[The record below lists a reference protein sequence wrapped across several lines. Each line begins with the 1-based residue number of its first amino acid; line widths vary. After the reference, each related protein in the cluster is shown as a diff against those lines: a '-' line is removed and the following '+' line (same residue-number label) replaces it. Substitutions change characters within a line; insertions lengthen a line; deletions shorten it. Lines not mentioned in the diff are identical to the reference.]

1 MKKRIVAVRR
11 LHAEHLKQLEGKF
24 HVDYFPHLDDDNLDE
39 YHAAVARAHGLIG
52 GKLSVTP
59 ALLDAAPHLEVV
71 ATISVGYDNF
81 PVDDMSR
88 RGIVLCN
95 TPDVLTETTA
105 DTGFALIMA
114 TARRVPELDR
124 FVREGQWQAH
134 VDEAQFGRDV
144 HGKTLG
150 MVGMGR
156 IGAAV
161 ARRGA
166 LGFGMPVIYS
176 NASPKP
182 VLDAELGARCCSFE
196 ELLACADIVC
206 VTVPLTDSTR
216 HLIGADAFRQMKR
229 SAIFVNI
236 ARGPVVDE
244 AAMITALQEGE
255 IAGAGLDVFEQEP
268 LPATSPL
275 LALPQVVLL
284 PHIGSATHETRA
296 AMAQLAVDNIVLA
309 LQGQAPPNGVNFE
322 ALAMTPAREQP

>member
-1 MKKRIVAVRR
+1 MRKRVVAVRR
-11 LHAEHLKQLEGKF
+11 LHAEHLKQLERLF
-24 HVDYFPHLDDDNLDE
+24 HVDYFPSLGEDNVEKYYDAL
-39 YHAAVARAHGLIG
+39 AQAHGLIG

-59 ALLDAAPHLEVV
+59 GLLDGAPNLEVV

-81 PVDDMSR
+81 PVDEMSR
-88 RGIVLCN
+88 RGILLCN

-124 FVREGQWQAH
+124 FVREGQWQTH
-134 VDEAQFGRDV
+134 VDEPQFGRDV

-166 LGFGMPVIYS
+166 LGFGMPILYS

-182 VLDAELGARCCSFE
+182 ALDAELGARHCSFE
-196 ELLACADIVC
+196 ELLASADVVC

-216 HLIGADAFRQMKR
+216 HLIGSDAFRQMKR

-244 AAMITALQEGE
+244 AAMIVALQEGE

-268 LPATSPL
+268 LPSTSPL
-275 LALPQVVLL
+275 LALPQVVVL

-296 AMAQLAVDNIVLA
+296 AMAQLAVDNLAMA
-309 LQGQAPPNGVNFE
+309 LQGELPPCAVNPGAASFI
-322 ALAMTPAREQP
+322 PAQEKM

>member
-11 LHAEHLKQLEGKF
+11 MHSEHLQQLENKF
-24 HVDYFPHLDDDNLDE
+24 HVDYFPHLDECNIDE
-39 YHAAVARAHGLIG
+39 YYTALSRAHGLIG
-52 GKLSVTP
+52 GKLSVSP
-59 ALLDAAPHLEVV
+59 ALLDGAPDLEVV

-81 PVDDMSR
+81 PVDEMSR

-124 FVREGQWQAH
+124 FVREGQWQSH
-134 VDEAQFGRDV
+134 VDEAKFGRDV

-182 VLDAELGARCCSFE
+182 VLDAELGARCCTYE
-196 ELLACADIVC
+196 ELLASADVVC
-206 VTVPLTDSTR
+206 VTVPLTDTTW

-244 AAMITALQEGE
+244 AAMITALQQGD
-255 IAGAGLDVFEQEP
+255 IAGAGLDVFEHEP
-268 LPATSPL
+268 LPTSSPL
-275 LALPQVVLL
+275 MALPQVVLL

-296 AMAQLAVDNIVLA
+296 AMAQLAVDNLLLG
-309 LQGQAPPNGVNFE
+309 LQEQLPPNAVNPSAFYTTS
-322 ALAMTPAREQP
+322 A

>member
-11 LHAEHLKQLEGKF
+11 LHAEHLKQLEGMF
-24 HVDYFPHLDDDNLDE
+24 HVDYFPHLDEGNLDA
-39 YHAAVARAHGLIG
+39 YHAALAHAHGLIG

-59 ALLDAAPHLEVV
+59 ALLDGAPNLEVV

-81 PVDDMSR
+81 PVDEMSR

-114 TARRVPELDR
+114 TVRRVPELDR

-134 VDEAQFGRDV
+134 VEEAQFGRDV

-182 VLDAELGARCCSFE
+182 ALNAELGARCCSFE
-196 ELLACADIVC
+196 ALLACADVVC

-216 HLIGADAFRQMKR
+216 HLIDADAFRQMKR

-244 AAMITALQEGE
+244 AAMITALQQGD

-268 LPATSPL
+268 LPSSSPL

-284 PHIGSATHETRA
+284 PHIGSATHETRS
-296 AMAQLAVDNIVLA
+296 AMAQLAVDNLALA
-309 LQGQAPPNGVNFE
+309 LQGERPPNAVNPDAFS
-322 ALAMTPAREQP
+322 MTSAQEKM